1 MISLL
6 DAGVISVIALALA
19 VRWLEPRF
27 AFFPLTGETATPRDY
42 GVDYEHWWIDT
53 NDGERLSAWRL
64 PHRLPR
70 ARIVYFHGNGGNLSM
85 WTPVLAGI
93 VAHGYAVL
101 AFDYRGYGVSTGRPT
116 ESGLLRDVDAVID
129 RVSRE
134 RDQARPLVYW
144 GRSLGTAMAAYAAT
158 VRKPDG
164 LILES
169 GFSDARSLVRS
180 SPVLALLSLFS
191 TYRFPTAGYLQRVA
205 APVLVIHGNRDRVI
219 PFERGRELYDRL
231 SGPKSFLLVAGG
243 DHNDLEPA
251 DAYSYWE
258 SIGRFVDAL
267 PR

>member
-1 MISLL
+1 
-6 DAGVISVIALALA
+6 
-19 VRWLEPRF
+19 
-27 AFFPLTGETATPRDY
+27 
-42 GVDYEHWWIDT
+42 
-53 NDGERLSAWRL
+53 
-64 PHRLPR
+64 
-70 ARIVYFHGNGGNLSM
+70 M

-93 VAHGYAVL
+93 VARGYALL

-116 ESGLLRDVDAVID
+116 EIGLLRDVDAVID

-205 APVLVIHGNRDRVI
+205 APVLVIHGDRDRVI

-231 SGPKSFLLVAGG
+231 SGPKSFLMVAGG
-243 DHNDLEPA
+243 DHNDLEPS
-251 DAYSYWE
+251 DAHSYWE

-267 PR
+267 RADANG

>member
-1 MISLL
+1 MVSLL
-6 DAGVISVIALALA
+6 VAAAISVITVALI

-27 AFFPLTGETATPRDY
+27 AFFPQTGETATPRDY
-42 GVDYEHWWIDT
+42 RLEYEQSWIET
-53 NDGERLSAWRL
+53 SDGERVSAWTL

-85 WTPVLAGI
+85 WTPVLADI
-93 VAHGYAVL
+93 VVHGYAVL

-116 ESGLLRDVDAVID
+116 ERGLIRDVEAVID
-129 RVSRE
+129 RVTGERE
-134 RDQARPLVYW
+134 PGRPIVYW

-180 SPVLALLSLFS
+180 SPVLAVLSLFS
-191 TYRFPTAGYLQRVA
+191 TYRFPTAGYLERVA
-205 APVLVIHGNRDRVI
+205 VPVLVIHGDRDRVI
-219 PFERGRELYDRL
+219 PFERGRELYDRI
-231 SGPKSFLLVAGG
+231 SGPKSFLRITGG
-243 DHNDLEPA
+243 DHNDLEPSDA
-251 DAYSYWE
+251 DAYWE
-258 SIGRFVDAL
+258 GIGRFVDAL